1 MTKFLDLQ
9 GLNTLVTK
17 VKAEIKKVS
26 DANIPNSLKGAKNG
40 VATLDGNG
48 YVPLTQL
55 GNLDTTVAEVVTAL
69 PTTGIKKH
77 IYMVKASTTSSQN
90 VYKEYIYTG
99 DTSQTYDASK
109 WEQLGEYKANVDLPE
124 YLKRS
129 DANTLYQS
137 KIVSVIFDNSPN
149 SGSSG
154 AFLRMT
160 LNTNDK
166 SGGFGGYGVTVD
178 MPNATSNLPG
188 LMSERDKSKL
198 DGINIQTIQE
208 KEITDLFV

>member
-1 MTKFLDLQ
+1 MTKFLSLE

-17 VKAEIKKVS
+17 IKAEIKKVS
-26 DANIPNSLKGAKNG
+26 DATIPNSLKGAKNG

-77 IYMVKASTTSSQN
+77 IYMVAASTTSSQN
-90 VYKEYIYTG
+90 VYMEYIYTG

-109 WEQLGEYKANVDLPE
+109 WEQLGEYKANVDLSG
-124 YLKRS
+124 YLTKTS
-129 DANTLYQS
+129 ASTTY
-137 KIVSVIFDNSPN
+137 
-149 SGSSG
+149 
-154 AFLRMT
+154 AT
-160 LNTNDK
+160 K
-166 SGGFGGYGVTVD
+166 SELSTA
-178 MPNATSNLPG
+178 MN
-188 LMSERDKSKL
+188 
-198 DGINIQTIQE
+198 NIQTIQE

>member
-1 MTKFLDLQ
+1 MIKFLSLE

-26 DANIPNSLKGAKNG
+26 DATIPNSLKGAKNG

-48 YVPLTQL
+48 YVPLKQL

-77 IYMVKASTTSSQN
+77 IYMVAASTTSQN

-109 WEQLGEYKANVDLPE
+109 WEQLGEYKANVDLSG
-124 YLKRS
+124 YLTKTS
-129 DANTLYQS
+129 ASTTY
-137 KIVSVIFDNSPN
+137 
-149 SGSSG
+149 
-154 AFLRMT
+154 AT
-160 LNTNDK
+160 K
-166 SGGFGGYGVTVD
+166 SELSTA
-178 MPNATSNLPG
+178 MN
-188 LMSERDKSKL
+188 
-198 DGINIQTIQE
+198 NIQTIQE
-208 KEITDLFV
+208 NEITDLFV

>member
-1 MTKFLDLQ
+1 MTKFLSLE

-17 VKAEIKKVS
+17 IKTEIKKVS
-26 DANIPNSLKGAKNG
+26 DATIPNSLKGANNG

-55 GNLDTTVAEVVTAL
+55 GNLDTTVAEVVTEL

-77 IYMVKASTTSSQN
+77 IYMVPASTTSSQN

-109 WEQLGEYKANVDLPE
+109 WEQLGEYKANVDLSG
-124 YLKRS
+124 YLTKTS
-129 DANTLYQS
+129 ASTTYDT
-137 KIVSVIFDNSPN
+137 
-149 SGSSG
+149 
-154 AFLRMT
+154 
-160 LNTNDK
+160 K
-166 SGGFGGYGVTVD
+166 SELSTA
-178 MPNATSNLPG
+178 MN
-188 LMSERDKSKL
+188 
-198 DGINIQTIQE
+198 NIQTIQE